1 MLFVRAAL
9 ALGLCIGLTNPAWA
23 QALRLDPKPTECQ
36 PVPVLSAS
44 FSKHGRT
51 TWEDN
56 RIKAFNAMPRV
67 LYETPQGWIP
77 VGALRIEGS
86 CVEFPAGQTGVF
98 VRNGGFATKPISV
111 PGVYFPMRVWY
122 RADMPAAE
130 VEQFEGMI
138 RRTLMYASS
147 LFPLG
152 VPNYMFGQ
160 ESNIFITTGI
170 IGEPGDDE
178 NPLPQNRLQLNPG
191 RNLQVVWRA
200 ADDIRTEELY
210 IHMVTHTFNRYRG
223 MPTHHPATPEIRV
236 SEFEELVASWA
247 EVRFISDDQ
256 ARLHRIARLYNG
268 HEALFQA
275 PLERLRPGS
284 MLHMIKSLPEYSLSI
299 TLPTGRRLT
308 VAEVEYIHYTLPP
321 LMLTALDGLMKKRG
335 IETGGV
341 TELLVRIHIGQFS
354 DFYEALKD
362 VLGPE
367 DVDTVRSWAEGKVM
381 IPEELV
387 LIGLTRY
394 MKPEF
399 KMPEKLPRLTQPVAG
414 SNAYSA
420 YIVSQTKAQLENEST
435 KVSWPTTKT
444 WAVSATGPSP
454 TVPVSP

>member
-1 MLFVRAAL
+1 
-9 ALGLCIGLTNPAWA
+9 
-23 QALRLDPKPTECQ
+23 
-36 PVPVLSAS
+36 
-44 FSKHGRT
+44 
-51 TWEDN
+51 
-56 RIKAFNAMPRV
+56 
-67 LYETPQGWIP
+67 
-77 VGALRIEGS
+77 
-86 CVEFPAGQTGVF
+86 
-98 VRNGGFATKPISV
+98 
-111 PGVYFPMRVWY
+111 
-122 RADMPAAE
+122 
-130 VEQFEGMI
+130 
-138 RRTLMYASS
+138 
-147 LFPLG
+147 
-152 VPNYMFGQ
+152 
-160 ESNIFITTGI
+160 
-170 IGEPGDDE
+170 
-178 NPLPQNRLQLNPG
+178 
-191 RNLQVVWRA
+191 
-200 ADDIRTEELY
+200 
-210 IHMVTHTFNRYRG
+210 
-223 MPTHHPATPEIRV
+223 
-236 SEFEELVASWA
+236 
-247 EVRFISDDQ
+247 
-256 ARLHRIARLYNG
+256 
-268 HEALFQA
+268 
-275 PLERLRPGS
+275 
-284 MLHMIKSLPEYSLSI
+284 
-299 TLPTGRRLT
+299 LPTGRRLT